1 MIIQSNQLDKE
12 PRKSRKLENVAPT
25 GSKVLRL
32 KQAAHYC
39 GFSTTTLWRLEQTDP
54 DFPRKIKFSA
64 RVCGYRMTDLDAYL
78 AKKAEVAI

>member
-1 MIIQSNQLDKE
+1 MILQSNQPPK
-12 PRKSRKLENVAPT
+12 AP
-25 GSKVLRL
+25 GESKVLRL

-54 DFPRKIKFSA
+54 AFPRKIKFSS
-64 RVCGYRMTDLDAYL
+64 RVCGFRREDLDAYL